1 MPISKQEYVTRSL
14 QKISHKSW
22 ELYVVSRI
30 LHRLDDDDVEFVTQQ
45 AVFSPTGKIYFTD
58 IYFPQLSLHVEIDEK
73 YHEKPGQR
81 EKDISRERDIIQV
94 TNHQFERIK
103 ITDEH
108 GLIRD
113 LSDIKSQI
121 DEAIIRIKKMKQAL
135 IEQKLFA
142 PWDFER
148 RFLSDF
154 VIDKGYLDVSDNVVF
169 KLQIEALKCFGFVG
183 KGYQRGAWKVT
194 DGSNDQ
200 VWFPRLFKHG
210 SWHNRLEDDGKTI
223 IEKAIDEKGVSSIHV
238 QKENEFKNPKRNHI
252 VFAKAKD
259 ALGDN
264 LLRYVG
270 TFKMQL
276 SQSGPDF
283 LVFNRV
289 RTCEPLRI
297 KQQ

>member
-1 MPISKQEYVTRSL
+1 MTSKQEYVTKSL
-14 QKISHKSW
+14 QKISHKPW

-45 AVFSPTGKIYFTD
+45 AVIPSNGKIYFTD
-58 IYFPQLSLHVEIDEK
+58 IYFPQFSFHVEIDEK
-73 YHEKPGQR
+73 YHEKLWQR
-81 EKDISRERDIIQV
+81 EKDISRERDIVQV
-94 TNHQFERIK
+94 TDHQFGRIK

-108 GLIRD
+108 GLVRD
-113 LSDIKSQI
+113 LSAIKSQI
-121 DEAIIRIKKMKQAL
+121 DEVVKRIKKMKGVL
-135 IEQKLFA
+135 IEQNLFV

-148 RFLSDF
+148 RFLSDL
-154 VIDKGYLDVSDNVVF
+154 VIEKGYLDVSDNVVF

-183 KGYQRGAWKVT
+183 KGYQRGAWQIP

-210 SWHNRLEDDGKTI
+210 SWHNRLEDDGTTI
-223 IEKAIDEKGVSSIHV
+223 IEQAINEKGVGSIQE
-238 QKENEFKNPKRNHI
+238 QKENELKNPERNHI

-259 ALGDN
+259 VLGGN

-270 TFKMQL
+270 TFKMRL
-276 SQSGPDF
+276 SESGYNF

-289 RTCEPLRI
+289 KTRELIRV
-297 KQQ
+297 KN